1 MSFKTTLYGKYF
13 LLDRIAVGGMAEV
26 FKAKTYGVRGFERL
40 LVIKRILPH
49 LSKDE
54 EFVEMFIDEAKISVE
69 LTHAN
74 ICQVTDLGK
83 IGDNYFIAMEYIDGK
98 DLRAILK
105 KCHVTKTPLTVPMA
119 LYVAIEILKGLDYAH
134 NRKNSVAGTAM
145 NLIHRD
151 ISPQNIMLS
160 YHGEVKIVDF
170 GIAKTESKLNRTQA
184 GVLKGKFGY
193 MSPEQAS
200 GLELDAR
207 TDLFSAGIILWEML
221 TGKRLFL
228 GENDFET
235 LEKIKECVVPPPT
248 KYNPG
253 VPPELEQVVL
263 KALEREPDGRFES
276 AQQMQSALARIFYTG
291 YPDFS
296 GRDLGDSLRSLF
308 SEEIEL
314 EQEALRRAID
324 SLPPE
329 ELEAAI
335 SGAESAGDRLVDSGV
350 GRRTSQ
356 STSRRVSGP
365 IAASGVRAET
375 NLRPV
380 HASRLLRAVL
390 LVLVPALL
398 ILGVWKWMG
407 RGPGEGS
414 SSASKTAAGA
424 TQSIQ
429 ISTNPPGAEATV
441 DGEPKGKTPLA
452 IALPVGRYHLLRF
465 EKEGF
470 EPREEQLFVE
480 ANKTAYGPY
489 VLNEKAPE
497 TGVLTVTSMPAGASI
512 VLNGRNTTFKTPAK
526 VEDIPL
532 KEKVSVRVELDGYVS
547 KSKSVVMADPVEKLH
562 FLLESNLTTVTLRV
576 TPGNATVY
584 WDGKEGGYER
594 LNLVPGRTYALKVT
608 SPGYE
613 PLVRKI
619 TPKVSHE
626 VVDIV
631 LKPIVMKYGIISMG
645 ANPWAKV
652 WIDGK
657 EIGDTQIVNYKVTA
671 GTHVIEFTNPHFPS
685 IRRKVNVLE
694 GRNQAILVDF
704 QQPDAR

>member
-1 MSFKTTLYGKYF
+1 
-13 LLDRIAVGGMAEV
+13 MAEV

-119 LYVAIEILKGLDYAH
+119 LYAAIEILKGLDYAH
-134 NRKNSVAGTAM
+134 NRKDSIQGAPL

-151 ISPQNIMLS
+151 ISPQNIMVS
-160 YHGEVKIVDF
+160 YHGDVKIVDF

-235 LEKIKECVVPPPT
+235 LEKIKECAVPPPT

-253 VPPELEQVVL
+253 IPPELEQVIL
-263 KALEREPDGRFES
+263 KALSKEPANRFES
-276 AQQMQSALARIFYTG
+276 AQQMQNALARIFYTG
-291 YPDFS
+291 FPDFS
-296 GRDLGDSLRSLF
+296 GRDLGNFLRTLF
-308 SEEIEL
+308 SEEIDL

-335 SGAESAGDRLVDSGV
+335 SSAESAGDRLVDSSA
-350 GRRTSQ
+350 RRTS
-356 STSRRVSGP
+356 SSGSRRTSGP
-365 IAASGVRAET
+365 IAASGVRF
-375 NLRPV
+375 NLNEKAKRR
-380 HASRLLRAVL
+380 SRLLRALL
-390 LVLVPALL
+390 LVLVPAFL

-407 RGPGEGS
+407 RGPGSDGAQVE
-414 SSASKTAAGA
+414 KTSGVA
-424 TQSIQ
+424 TLSIQ
-429 ISTNPPGAEATV
+429 LSTTPPGAEVTV
-441 DGEPKGKTPLA
+441 NGEAKGQTPLVA
-452 IALPVGRYHLLRF
+452 ALPVGRYHLVRF

-480 ANKTAYGPY
+480 ANKTVYGPF
-489 VLNEKAPE
+489 VLEKKAPQ
-497 TGVLTVTSMPAGASI
+497 TGVLTVTSTPEGAAI
-512 VLNGRNTTFKTPAK
+512 VVNGRKTTLKTPAK
-526 VEDIPL
+526 IEDLPL
-532 KEKVSVRVELDGYVS
+532 RDKVTVRVALEGYTA
-547 KSKSVVMADPVEKLH
+547 KSKSVTMANPAEKIVFSLD
-562 FLLESNLTTVTLRV
+562 SNVATVTLRV
-576 TPGNATVY
+576 NPNNAVVY
-584 WDGKEGGYER
+584 WNGKEGGYER
-594 LNLVPGRTYALKVT
+594 LNLVLEKTYSLKVT
-608 SPGYE
+608 APGYQ

-619 TPKVSHE
+619 TPRVSHE
-626 VVDIV
+626 FVDLV
-631 LKPIVMKYGIISMG
+631 LKPISVKYGLISLG

-657 EIGDTQIVNYKVTA
+657 EIGDTQIVNYKIST
-671 GTHVIEFTNPHFPS
+671 GNHVIEFMNPHFPS
-685 IRRKVNVLE
+685 IRRKVSITE
-694 GRNQAILVDF
+694 GKNPAILVDF